1 MFISDFAIKRP
12 IVTVVI
18 MVALVI
24 FGLFAAFNT
33 DVDEL
38 PDVQQ
43 PIVFVAVPYPG
54 ASPDQVEREVVDRME
69 EAFQGLNGIDQIT
82 STSTDGF
89 AQIIVQFVYSKPSD
103 QAAQDVRDAISGIR
117 DKLPIEMK
125 EPIIKKFDPSDQP
138 IVSLTLSSNSL
149 KPNELTILADPDITR
164 QIQGLSGVAQV
175 TLSGGV
181 SREISVNVIPSRL
194 NAAKVSVSDVVN
206 ALNAQNLAVPV
217 GMINGTLE
225 ERSIRLR
232 GRIENA
238 RDFGQLVVAQRGG
251 QVIRLADVANVAD
264 GSAEQRSL
272 ALFNGVEGIGIDIT
286 KSKGSS
292 TTRVSDEINARVD
305 EIRKTLPA
313 GVTLSVV
320 RDAGPRVRHSV
331 RNVVEALIEGAILT
345 VIVVFLFLNS
355 WRSTVITGLALPVS
369 AISAFIAVHA
379 FGFTLNTMSL
389 LGLSLAIGILIDDA
403 IVVRENIVRHVEL
416 GEDHFKA
423 AHTGTDEI
431 GLAVTATTLSIM
443 AVFVPIA
450 FMQGVSGQWF
460 KPFALT
466 IACAV
471 LVSLFVSFSL
481 DPMLSAYWPDPAIE
495 AHEHRSWISRKLES
509 FNKWFDRQA
518 DRYKG
523 VVAWALD
530 HRADMVAISI
540 GVFLASILIPA
551 KGLFAALTL
560 VAGVLLIVWL
570 MSLDFPKTTFWGI
583 ARGTLAV
590 GVFIGAMVVG
600 LMLPEPG
607 WAKLGGGFIPDSDNS
622 ELNVSVE
629 APPGSNIDYTHIKSE
644 EIGRI
649 IRTHKEVAYTYTI
662 VGTAN
667 GSGAVD
673 AANIYIKLVP
683 KTDRSISQGD
693 LSTLI
698 REEISHIVG
707 VTAYTFNSS
716 FAGNQKQI
724 QVQIRG
730 NDAQQL
736 NEVAEKMEVEVR
748 KVPGAAD
755 VGLSTKGLKPEL
767 DVQLNRGLAGTL
779 GITVGQLAQALRPA
793 FAGVQAGSWV
803 DPTGKTRDVTV
814 RLPAGSRERISDLQQ
829 LPIAVPPST
838 GAPQSGS
845 GQPSAVAI
853 SPTNT
858 GPQTIPLGQI
868 ATVRVTTGPAQ
879 IDHLDED
886 KVVIVGVNPQGRPL
900 SEVSADVN
908 SAIAK
913 VQLPPGVHLSQGG
926 QVKDQN
932 EVFGSILSALGLA
945 VLLMYLIL
953 VVQFGSFLDPLAI
966 MLSLPLSLIG
976 VVLALL
982 VTGGTL
988 NIMSM
993 IGVILLMGIVA
1004 KNAILLVD
1012 FAKWTRESKKVT
1024 LREALIEAGRV
1035 RLRPILMTTFALIA
1049 GMIPVALGLGE
1060 GADFRAPLGRAVI
1073 GGVITSTLLTLIV
1086 IPTFY
1091 EILDEWREKLLHAFA
1106 RRRGTDS
1113 PTGHAPEREPGMGAP
1128 PQPALGEPTA

>member
-1 MFISDFAIKRP
+1 
-12 IVTVVI
+12 
-18 MVALVI
+18 MVALVV

-38 PDVQQ
+38 PDIQQ

-69 EAFQGLNGIDQIT
+69 EAFQGLNGIDQVT

-89 AQIIVQFVYSKPSD
+89 AQIIVQFVYSKPTD

-117 DKLPIEMK
+117 DKLPVEMK
-125 EPIIKKFDPSDQP
+125 EPIIKKFDPNDMP

-149 KPNELTILADPDITR
+149 RPNELTILADPDITR
-164 QIQGLSGVAQV
+164 QIQSLPGVAQV

-181 SREISVNVIPSRL
+181 DREISVAVIPSRL
-194 NAAKVSVSDVVN
+194 NAAKVSISDVVN

-217 GMINGTLE
+217 GMINGSLE

-251 QVIRLADVANVAD
+251 QVIRLADVANVSD

-292 TTRVSDEINARVD
+292 TTSVSDAINARVND
-305 EIRKTLPA
+305 IRKTLPA
-313 GVTLSVV
+313 GVKLDVV

-331 RNVVEALIEGAILT
+331 RNVEEALVEGAILT
-345 VIVVFLFLNS
+345 VFVVFLFLNS

-369 AISAFIAVHA
+369 AISSFIAVHA

-403 IVVRENIVRHVEL
+403 IVVRENIVRHIEM
-416 GEDHFKA
+416 GEDHFRA

-460 KPFALT
+460 RPFALT

-495 AHEHRSWISRKLES
+495 AHQHRSWVSRKLET
-509 FNKWFDRQA
+509 FNHWFDRQA
-518 DRYKG
+518 DSYKN
-523 VVAWALD
+523 VIAWALD

-560 VAGVLLIVWL
+560 VAGVLAIVWM
-570 MSLDFPKTTFWGI
+570 MSLNFPKTTLWGV
-583 ARGTLAV
+583 AKGVLAV
-590 GVFIGAMVVG
+590 GMFMGALVLG
-600 LMLPEPG
+600 LMIPEPG

-649 IRTHKEVAYTYTI
+649 IRTHKEVAYTYTV

-673 AANIYIKLVP
+673 EASIYIKLVP
-683 KTDRSISQGD
+683 KKDRSISQSA
-693 LSTLI
+693 LSTII
-698 REEISHIVG
+698 REEISHVAG

-736 NEVAEKMEVEVR
+736 NEVAEKMEAVVR

-814 RLPAGSRERISDLQQ
+814 RLPEESRQRVSDLQQ
-829 LPIAVPPST
+829 LPIAIPPSALGAT
-838 GAPQSGS
+838 TVPSSTVAVGAP
-845 GQPSAVAI
+845 SA
-853 SPTNT
+853 
-858 GPQTIPLGQI
+858 GPQTVPLGQI
-868 ATVRVTTGPAQ
+868 ATIRLTNGPAQ
-879 IDHLDED
+879 IDHLDQE
-886 KVVIVGVNPQGRPL
+886 KVVTIGVNPQGRPL
-900 SEVSADVN
+900 SEVSADIN
-908 SAIAK
+908 REIAT
-913 VQLPPGVHLSQGG
+913 VQLPPGVTLSQGG

-932 EVFGSILSALGLA
+932 EVYGAVLAALGLA
-945 VLLMYLIL
+945 ILLMYLIL

-982 VTGGTL
+982 VTRGTL

-1012 FAKWTRESKKVT
+1012 FAKWTRESRKVS
-1024 LREALIEAGRV
+1024 LREALVEAGRV

-1091 EILDEWREKLLHAFA
+1091 EILDDWREKLLQSFA
-1106 RRRGTDS
+1106 RRRGAVE
-1113 PTGHAPEREPGMGAP
+1113 GEPGAGVP
-1128 PQPALGEPTA
+1128 PQPAMGEPTP